1 MLLEITHP
9 QHVPELIS
17 IVVPSVLAAI
27 LAFVKWYLPWRRK
40 VRSKGIERKSIKQLR
55 SIQKIYSIMGEQ
67 IDETSAERVIVFAG
81 HDSGEIPAVGSP
93 YYISSIYWKVKH
105 DPKFHPGEDVEELD
119 ENIYGVIKDYREI
132 SADLHYIN
140 MLLDIQDEGVVRIHT
155 KDLPEDCIMK
165 TYYTLEG
172 VTDAVIIYLGYS
184 KNNLN
189 YMSVSTFK
197 KAGFTDDDVAR
208 IKLKASIMKQEFG
221 FDKKSS

>member
-1 MLLEITHP
+1 
-9 QHVPELIS
+9 
-17 IVVPSVLAAI
+17 
-27 LAFVKWYLPWRRK
+27 
-40 VRSKGIERKSIKQLR
+40 
-55 SIQKIYSIMGEQ
+55 
-67 IDETSAERVIVFAG
+67 
-81 HDSGEIPAVGSP
+81 
-93 YYISSIYWKVKH
+93 
-105 DPKFHPGEDVEELD
+105 
-119 ENIYGVIKDYREI
+119 
-132 SADLHYIN
+132 

-172 VTDAVIIYLGYS
+172 VTDAVLIYLGYS

>member
-1 MLLEITHP
+1 
-9 QHVPELIS
+9 
-17 IVVPSVLAAI
+17 
-27 LAFVKWYLPWRRK
+27 
-40 VRSKGIERKSIKQLR
+40 
-55 SIQKIYSIMGEQ
+55 MGEQ

-119 ENIYGVIKDYREI
+119 ENIYSVIKDYREI

-140 MLLDIQDEGVVRIHT
+140 MLLDIQYEGVVRIHT

-165 TYYTLEG
+165 TYYTMEG
-172 VTDAVIIYLGYS
+172 VTDAVLIYLGYS